1 MYNAVLILHSFVRW
15 LVIVIGI
22 VAAVRAFRGWY
33 GKGVWTPADDR
44 LGMAFT
50 MSMDIQVLL
59 GLLLYIFFSPLTRVI
74 FRDFGAAMANAEIR
88 FFAADHIFLM
98 IVALVLA
105 HVGRAI
111 SRRAHVAAAK
121 HRWAALFFGL
131 ALLLILVSI
140 PWSRPLLRL
149 G

>member
-22 VAAVRAFRGWY
+22 VAFVRAFRGLY
-33 GKGVWTPADDR
+33 GKEMWTPADDR
-44 LGMAFT
+44 VGMAFT
-50 MSMDIQVLL
+50 MSMDVQVLL
-59 GLLLYIFFSPLTRVI
+59 GLLLYVFFSPLTRII
-74 FRDFGAAMANAEIR
+74 FRDFGAAMANAGTR
-88 FFAADHIFLM
+88 FFAVDHIFLM

-105 HVGRAI
+105 HVGRAA
-111 SRRAHVAAAK
+111 SRRAQAAAAK
-121 HRWAALFFGL
+121 HRRAAIFFGL